1 MKLHHSNVRD
11 HIALFRPKN
20 LRLRIRLKGLRY
32 QADGFTLLELIAT
45 LTVLAILILGT
56 LPLVQ
61 NAVKRQKEIQLRQ
74 SLRDMREAI
83 DAFKRDSVGSC
94 PLGAVVS
101 GNPAAGPGQQNIP
114 ADPRSRVV
122 IDDCTIFDTENL
134 DRLPPSLEILEEG
147 VKVRSRGLPPEA
159 TSRGVFT
166 DKNATELNE
175 TKEIIK
181 KYLRRIPVDPMTG
194 EADWDLRSSY
204 QDDEATSWDEIN
216 VFDVRSKSEGVA
228 LNGEKYSDW

>member
-1 MKLHHSNVRD
+1 MKLRKSIVRD
-11 HIALFRPKN
+11 RIAF
-20 LRLRIRLKGLRY
+20 LRWRIKCTLSRFKRVNS
-32 QADGFTLLELIAT
+32 QSNGFTLLELIAT

-74 SLRDMREAI
+74 SLRDLREAI

-101 GNPAAGPGQQNIP
+101 GNPAAGAGQQNIP

-159 TSRGVFT
+159 TSRGVFS

-181 KYLRRIPVDPMTG
+181 KYIRRIPVDPMTG

-204 QDDEATSWDEIN
+204 QDNEATNWDEIN